1 MVFSQQYWI
10 TVIGLL
16 LILVREIL
24 LDLLQQ
30 LELPS
35 LDLVALVQLIGNPL
49 QLAFD
54 GEQVSCIY

>member
-16 LILVREIL
+16 LVLVREIL

>member
-49 QLAFD
+49 KLAFD

>member
-16 LILVREIL
+16 LVLVREIL

-35 LDLVALVQLIGNPL
+35 LDRVALVQLIGNPL